1 MKIVEEI
8 VSPRL
13 LRPHANDG
21 LLPGRHDF
29 LDIQIAALE
38 FRRYRIKIGNV
49 DFERASGR
57 RTELG
62 GFEFAVL
69 DGQRQRNGIL
79 RRRPA
84 RNQRDRQ
91 RQQNSEDLPPI

>member
-1 MKIVEEI
+1 V
-8 VSPRL
+8 
-13 LRPHANDG
+13 N
-21 LLPGRHDF
+21 
-29 LDIQIAALE
+29 
-38 FRRYRIKIGNV
+38 
-49 DFERASGR
+49 FERASGR

-62 GFEFAVL
+62 GLEFAVL

-84 RNQRDRQ
+84 QNQRDRQ